1 MSTLLDT
8 TNWVSYP
15 FEMNGINFVSK
26 LDPQGEFYPQIEA
39 MPIGMFTAMNKQMIL
54 ELIGN
59 PADFS
64 TEDLESELK
73 TVNIGAS
80 QAVICLA

>member
-1 MSTLLDT
+1 
-8 TNWVSYP
+8 
-15 FEMNGINFVSK
+15 
-26 LDPQGEFYPQIEA
+26 

-64 TEDLESELK
+64 TEDLESELA